1 MTNRRS
7 NDSTREFPVF
17 WRRHRLMMGLVVA
30 TLVLC
35 GLLTL
40 FSRFP
45 QLAEK
50 LYTRFFYAG
59 LARVLS
65 PLSAQF
71 PFSLSEVAIYVA
83 ILLLLFRL
91 VLNFKRR
98 RFGKAALE
106 LLGGVA
112 VIVLWFYFA
121 WGFNYLRPP
130 IEQQLDFAA
139 AAPDS
144 AALRENFLWCIDE
157 ANRRWQVVAPWDLST
172 LDNEIEKDYSS
183 VFSTL
188 NLPAIAGRWPPKFP
202 LFPGLLDYTL
212 TSGIFGPFF
221 HEVHLNAHLL
231 PVEMPFVLA
240 HEKAHGRGFARESEA
255 SFIALLVCLRS
266 PNTAIQYS
274 AYFSLLGHCKQ
285 RYRPYADYDSLKQ
298 IIRPEIT
305 ADFAAVWSRVEKY
318 MGPVAEF
325 SHKGY
330 DVYLRANQVEG
341 GAANYADVV
350 DLVAGWRKAHKI
362 E

>member
-1 MTNRRS
+1 MVLWLSLFILFTRS
-7 NDSTREFPVF
+7 
-17 WRRHRLMMGLVVA
+17 
-30 TLVLC
+30 
-35 GLLTL
+35 
-40 FSRFP
+40 P
-45 QLAEK
+45 QLAETF
-50 LYTRFFYAG
+50 YTRFFFAG
-59 LARVLS
+59 VAPWLS
-65 PLSAQF
+65 GLSARL
-71 PFSLSEVAIYVA
+71 PFSLSEIVLYLV
-83 ILLLLFRL
+83 ILFVPFRL
-91 VLNFKRR
+91 ILGFKRR
-98 RFGKAALE
+98 VGKALLE
-106 LLGGVA
+106 LLAGAILGVA
-112 VIVLWFYFA
+112 WFYFA

-144 AALRENFLWCIDE
+144 AALRENFLWCIDN
-157 ANRRWQVVAPWDLST
+157 ANKSWQTVASWDLSA
-172 LDNEIEKDYSS
+172 LDQELEKNYAAA
-183 VFSTL
+183 FSAL
-188 NLPAIAGRWPPKFP
+188 PLPAISGRWPPKFP
-202 LFPGLLDYTL
+202 LFSGLLDYTL

-255 SFIALLVCLRS
+255 SFIALLVCRRS
-266 PNTAIQYS
+266 ANPAIQYS

-298 IIRPEIT
+298 LIRPEIT

-318 MGPVAEF
+318 MGPLAEF

-350 DLVAGWRKAHKI
+350 DLVAGWRKTHQNSEKI
-362 E
+362 IW